1 MIVRDPKEERFF
13 QLVAASRSEHG
24 GQATFLATPTRN
36 GSIRISH
43 PGLPG
48 GSILAEEM
56 AEIISLAQQRRI
68 DIVGY
73 LDDGSRR
80 FKIRQQG
87 CAE

>member
-1 MIVRDPKEERFF
+1 MRDSKEERFL
-13 QLVAASRSEHG
+13 QLVAASRSEQG
-24 GQATFLATPTRN
+24 GQTTFLATPTGN
-36 GSIRISH
+36 GSVRISH
-43 PGLPG
+43 PALPG

-80 FKIRQQG
+80 FNIRQQG

>member
-1 MIVRDPKEERFF
+1 MSVRDPKEERFL

-24 GQATFLATPTRN
+24 GQATFLATPTGN
-36 GSIRISH
+36 GSVWISH